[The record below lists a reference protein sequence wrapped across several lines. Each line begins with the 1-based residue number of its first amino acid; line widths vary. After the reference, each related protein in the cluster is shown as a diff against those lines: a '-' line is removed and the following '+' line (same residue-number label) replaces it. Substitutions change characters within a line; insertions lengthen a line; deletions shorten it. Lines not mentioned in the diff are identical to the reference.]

1 MASYHTHRHGM
12 SKMRSASGEPSP
24 VEWSLERSSRPDWP
38 KLDLD
43 RYCAKV
49 EAKMNLPSLENRQ
62 AGQDCVHRRYEHV
75 VSGSLMDKYYA
86 EWEGVNSR
94 QLLLEIIISCPATI
108 CYDCSATQM

>member
-1 MASYHTHRHGM
+1 M

-62 AGQDCVHRRYEHV
+62 AG
-75 VSGSLMDKYYA
+75 
-86 EWEGVNSR
+86 
-94 QLLLEIIISCPATI
+94 
-108 CYDCSATQM
+108 